1 MMESFIYFVRII
13 KLKKQYSV
21 YKTELISLSLIYL
34 FLFSLILYVMTQR
47 PELERMLEYSENVEI
62 NKLRKERSDLRD
74 VSKEALLKK
83 FHIIE

>member
-1 MMESFIYFVRII
+1 
-13 KLKKQYSV
+13 
-21 YKTELISLSLIYL
+21 
-34 FLFSLILYVMTQR
+34 MTQR

>member
-1 MMESFIYFVRII
+1 MESFIYFVRII